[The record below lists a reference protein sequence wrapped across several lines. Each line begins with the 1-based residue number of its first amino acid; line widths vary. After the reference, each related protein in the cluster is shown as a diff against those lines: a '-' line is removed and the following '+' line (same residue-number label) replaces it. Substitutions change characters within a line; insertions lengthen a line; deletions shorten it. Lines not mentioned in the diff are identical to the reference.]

1 MVCGEL
7 NVFTA
12 TEGMLSEGFICGFP
26 YWNEIE
32 NENNTRQHEQKQHN
46 PSEDNMAQE
55 LTSVSN
61 FQNLSQADIPNGA
74 LSLLQK
80 CKSIYRPFRLSA
92 KEKITTPLVQPSQAT
107 TITRQKSLVVDI
119 PGSSSVSKEMYLV
132 PSCCKSI
139 CDNYN
144 DLQIAGDQ
152 VLPISLEPSG
162 LTSQDSYNINMVPFL
177 YSSEI
182 TLPMESPKLS
192 AEFQNKPANSD
203 TSCWRVCSA
212 RDKSIIQHSQP
223 LTNSELNDY
232 LEQKVLE
239 LYKQYM
245 MDSMVSNASPTKIM
259 ESELVMSNVDQI
271 SLILSREQNM
281 ETTKVKDMVIS
292 CLLRVASEIQSN
304 ELSTPNLQISA

>member
-1 MVCGEL
+1 
-7 NVFTA
+7 
-12 TEGMLSEGFICGFP
+12 MLSEGFICGIP
-26 YWNEIE
+26 YWNENESE
-32 NENNTRQHEQKQHN
+32 NRMKRNEQKQQN
-46 PSEDNMAQE
+46 TSENDMVQE

-61 FQNLSQADIPNGA
+61 FRHFSHPDIPNGA
-74 LSLLQK
+74 LSLFQR
-80 CKSIYRPFRLSA
+80 CKSIGRSFRSSA
-92 KEKITTPLVQPSQAT
+92 QGKVNAPSLQVSMVAP
-107 TITRQKSLVVDI
+107 IARQKSLVVDI
-119 PGSSSVSKEMYLV
+119 PRSSSVNKETYLV

-152 VLPISLEPSG
+152 VLPINSETSG
-162 LTSQDSYNINMVPFL
+162 LTSQSSYEANMVPFL

-182 TLPMESPKLS
+182 PPPMESPKLS
-192 AEFQNKPANSD
+192 AEFPNKPANSD
-203 TSCWRVCSA
+203 TSCWRICSA

-223 LTNSELNDY
+223 LTNSMLNDY

-239 LYKQYM
+239 LYKQYI

-271 SLILSREQNM
+271 SMMISREQNM
-281 ETTKVKDMVIS
+281 ETTKAKDMVIS
-292 CLLRVASEIQSN
+292 CLLRLASEIQSN